1 VYGLYGK
8 EDVVRSAH
16 FETGHNY
23 NRASREAV
31 YAFFG
36 THLQGRA
43 GSVDEQA
50 TVPAKE
56 DLLWGSTGGHSA
68 DEAAVLAAWTQRISA
83 GLQGLG
89 AAQRRERLGAVLGVQ
104 WPERVDALLIG
115 DRLVLQRAGSG
126 DRVPALWQPG
136 RGKGITVVV
145 DAGGIDTG
153 RKNARAK
160 ELAAAGEGLL
170 YVRPFR
176 TGGGGAPR
184 HDLEYLTFHRS
195 DDANRVRDIV
205 TALAYVEGEPVRLVC
220 PGRAGAWCAL
230 AAAVSAKTVVVEREA
245 AGQRRSDP
253 LILPGLQLAGGMETT
268 SLTAR

>member
-1 VYGLYGK
+1 LYGK
-8 EDVVRSAH
+8 EDAVQSAH
-16 FETGHNY
+16 FKTGHNY

-36 THLQGRA
+36 THLQGA
-43 GSVDEQA
+43 TASVEERA

-56 DLLWGSTGGHSA
+56 DLLWGSADSA
-68 DEAAVLAAWTQRISA
+68 DEEAAVLAAWKQRASA
-83 GLQGLG
+83 GLQGIS
-89 AAQRRERLGAVLGVQ
+89 AEERRERLSAVLGVQ

-126 DRVPALWQPG
+126 DRVPAVWQPG
-136 RGKGITVVV
+136 RGQGVTVVV
-145 DAGGIDTG
+145 DAGGIDAG

-176 TGGGGAPR
+176 TGGGGSGPR

-195 DDANRVRDIV
+195 DDANRVQDIV
-205 TALAYVEGEPVRLVC
+205 SALAYVEDESVRLVC

-230 AAAVSAKTVVVEREA
+230 AAAVSPKAVVLEVDA
-245 AGQRRSDP
+245 AGHNGGDR
-253 LILPGLQLAGGMETT
+253 LILPGLQTAG
-268 SLTAR
+268 LQ